1 LKLGKISSFQNK
13 GFSPYVIFLKKH
25 IKSSIVL
32 NLSRFKSVIYLEMI
46 MSETKKQ
53 APRRK
58 FLQKAAVGGAGAAA
72 LSFPMISQSQST
84 QTLRF
89 QSTWPAKDIFHEYAL
104 DFSKKVNDMTGGE
117 LKIEVL
123 PAGAVVP
130 AFGLLDAV
138 SKGTLDGGHGVVVY
152 HYGKNPALALWG
164 SGPSF
169 GMDANML
176 LSWHKYGG
184 GKELLEELYKTVGA
198 NVKSYVYGPMPSQPL
213 GWFKK
218 PITKT
223 EDMKGLKY
231 RTVGISIDMF
241 TAMGV
246 SVNALPGG
254 EIIPAMDRGLL
265 DAAEFNNASSDRLLG
280 FPDVAKVCMLQSFHQ
295 NAEQFEIL
303 FNGSVYNGMAPKLR
317 SILDYAV
324 EASSADMSW
333 KAVDRYSK
341 DYSEMQTKQNVKFY
355 KTPDSIL
362 RNQLKVFDEVV
373 AKKSAENPLFK
384 KIVDSQRVFAQRA
397 VKWDLDTNTTRRMAY
412 DHYFGAAAKKA

>member
-1 LKLGKISSFQNK
+1 
-13 GFSPYVIFLKKH
+13 
-25 IKSSIVL
+25 
-32 NLSRFKSVIYLEMI
+32 

-58 FLQKAAVGGAGAAA
+58 FLKGAAVGSAGAAA
-72 LSFPMISQSQST
+72 LSFPMISKGQAAPQS
-84 QTLRF
+84 LRF

-104 DFSKKVNDMTGGE
+104 DFAKKVNDMTGGE

-130 AFGLLDAV
+130 PFGLLDAV

-152 HYGKNPALALWG
+152 HYGKNSALALWG

-184 GKELLEELYKTVGA
+184 GKELLDELYKTVGA
-198 NVKSYVYGPMPSQPL
+198 NVKSYVYGPMPTQPL

-218 PITKT
+218 PVTKI

-254 EIIPAMDRGLL
+254 EIVPAMDRGLL
-265 DAAEFNNASSDRLLG
+265 DAAEFNNASSDRQLG
-280 FPDVAKVCMLQSFHQ
+280 FPDVSKVCMLQSYHQ

-303 FNGSVYNGMAPKLR
+303 FNGTKYNAMPAKLR
-317 SILDYAV
+317 NILDYAV

-333 KAVDRYSK
+333 KAVDRYSSA
-341 DYSEMQTKQNVKFY
+341 YEEMQSKQGVKFY
-355 KTPDSIL
+355 KTPDSVL
-362 RNQLKVFDEVV
+362 RAQLKVFDEVV
-373 AKKSAENPLFK
+373 AKKSAENPIFK
-384 KIVDSQRVFAQRA
+384 KIVDSQRAFAKRA
-397 VKWDLDTNTTRRMAY
+397 VKWDLDTNVQRRMAF
-412 DHYFGAAAKKA
+412 DHYFGQPAKKA

>member
-1 LKLGKISSFQNK
+1 
-13 GFSPYVIFLKKH
+13 
-25 IKSSIVL
+25 
-32 NLSRFKSVIYLEMI
+32 
-46 MSETKKQ
+46 MSEMKNQ

-58 FLQKAAVGGAGAAA
+58 FLKGAAVGGAGAAA
-72 LSFPMISQSQST
+72 LSFPMISKSQGV
-84 QTLRF
+84 QNLRF
-89 QSTWPAKDIFHEYAL
+89 QSTWPAKDIFHEYAV
-104 DFSKKVNDMTGGE
+104 DFATKVNDMTGGE
-117 LKIEVL
+117 MKIEVL

-152 HYGKNPALALWG
+152 HYGKNAALALWG

-184 GKELLEELYKTVGA
+184 GAALLDELYKVVNA

-218 PITKT
+218 PIAKV
-223 EDMKGLKY
+223 EDLKGLKY

-265 DAAEFNNASSDRLLG
+265 DAAEFNNASSDRQLG
-280 FPDVAKVCMLQSFHQ
+280 FPDVSKVCMLQSYHQ

-303 FNGSVYNGMAPKLR
+303 FNGTKYNALSPKLR
-317 SILDYAV
+317 AILDNCV
-324 EASSADMSW
+324 EAASSDMSW
-333 KAVDRYSK
+333 KAIDRYSK
-341 DYSEMQTKQNVKFY
+341 AYDEMQKTQGVKFY

-384 KIVDSQRVFAQRA
+384 KIVDSQKAFAQRA
-397 VKWDLDTNTTRRMAY
+397 VKWDLDTNTPRRMAF
-412 DHYFGAAAKKA
+412 DHYFPSGAKKA